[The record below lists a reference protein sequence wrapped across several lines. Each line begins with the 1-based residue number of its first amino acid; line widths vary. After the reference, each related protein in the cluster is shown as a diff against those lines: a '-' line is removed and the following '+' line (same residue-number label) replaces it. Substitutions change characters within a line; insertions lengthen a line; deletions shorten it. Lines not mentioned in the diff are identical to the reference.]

1 MTHAN
6 QSYELQV
13 LVHGKPVTVYP
24 HEDKSFIWGET
35 GTEFALKVWNNIG
48 RRVGA
53 VITVDGLSVMNG
65 NPGSYDIG
73 GYAVPPCSAVEIPGW
88 RLDQK
93 KIAQFFFA
101 QFEKSY
107 AALMGMPQN
116 VGVIGCAIFNE
127 APRVSV
133 LHPTT
138 DLFRYLAPPALHSY
152 GDSGLGLTRGGGSGI
167 GTGFGQERG
176 HAVTTVEFIRAD
188 VAKPDML
195 LAIHYG
201 TKTQLALWRVPLK
214 QPLQVAGANPFPG
227 EAVGCPPPPHWRGQ
241 ESSI

>member
-6 QSYELQV
+6 QSYDLQV

-24 HEDKSFIWGET
+24 HEDTSFIWGET
-35 GTEFALKVWNNIG
+35 GTEFALKVWNNTG
-48 RRVGA
+48 RRVEA

-65 NPGSYDIG
+65 KLGSYDVG
-73 GYAVPPCSAVEIPGW
+73 GYVVPPHSAVEIPGW
-88 RLDQK
+88 RLDQRK
-93 KIAQFFFA
+93 VAQFFFA

-107 AALMGMPQN
+107 AALMDMPQN

-138 DLFRYLAPPALHSY
+138 DLFRYRAPPALHSY

-176 HAVTTVEFIRAD
+176 HAVTTVKFIRAD
-188 VAKPDML
+188 VAKPAVI

-201 TKTQLALWRVPLK
+201 TKAQLALWGVPMK
-214 QPLQVAGANPFPG
+214 QPLQVAAANPFPG
-227 EAVGCPPPPHWRGQ
+227 EGVGCPPPPNWRG
-241 ESSI
+241 